1 MLNFLTSC
9 FVAITLGDKTFSAWN
24 NIYIY
29 IYNFNF
35 KVKKSNVKQL
45 RKSKPDLRQT
55 QREGGEFIRHKG
67 IHLEEV
73 RSLHTSLL
81 IFKVLD
87 LTQVPS
93 AYALVAYNHS
103 SLDDL
108 MQFTCVQWPQK
119 LYCHRSHTVIGMC
132 FWFCFKRVI
141 IVFLW
146 YYGSREKN
154 VQKLTH
160 TSSKCFALG
169 TSKNYSFFLLLLL
182 KPPP

>member
-1 MLNFLTSC
+1 M
-9 FVAITLGDKTFSAWN
+9 
-24 NIYIY
+24 
-29 IYNFNF
+29 
-35 KVKKSNVKQL
+35 QL
-45 RKSKPDLRQT
+45 RNSKPDLRQT
-55 QREGGEFIRHKG
+55 QRVGGEFIRHKG

-146 YYGSREKN
+146 YYGSREK
-154 VQKLTH
+154 
-160 TSSKCFALG
+160 KCAKAHSHFIKVFCPRDLKKITFFFFIIIKATALENG
-169 TSKNYSFFLLLLL
+169 KEKNNM
-182 KPPP
+182 